1 MVYGREVYYIPRG
14 YDTMRY
20 NRSIPLGEEACEMC
34 ASTTVS
40 INKLTLSARLT
51 NKHTNSQS

>member
-1 MVYGREVYYIPRG
+1 MAESMANATVNGREVYYIPRLR
-14 YDTMRY
+14 YTMRY

-40 INKLTLSARLT
+40 INKLTLSET
-51 NKHTNSQS
+51 H